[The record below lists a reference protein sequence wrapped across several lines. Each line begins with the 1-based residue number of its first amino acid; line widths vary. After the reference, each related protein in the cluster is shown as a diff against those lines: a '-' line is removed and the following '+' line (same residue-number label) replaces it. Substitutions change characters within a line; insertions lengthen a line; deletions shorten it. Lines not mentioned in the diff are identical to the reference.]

1 MEKQAFSI
9 VMQTSIGKRY
19 GTMTVE
25 WKEECISGFLTIL
38 EHTEAFHGCVDESGN
53 CRIEGKIISLTR
65 TIPYIATG
73 KINTTMIQLILKGEK
88 NVFALSGVPDIENGG
103 SNL

>member
-38 EHTEAFHGCVDESGN
+38 EHTEAFQGCVDESGN
-53 CRIEGKIISLTR
+53 CRIEGKIISL
-65 TIPYIATG
+65 IATG

-103 SNL
+103 TNL